1 MNTRLSMARRIL
13 KLLHPEAIPRLGA
26 IVYNRVSSGRM
37 FQHHYELVARDILR
51 YCSEGHLLDIGT
63 GPGWLLIKLHRE
75 SPELHIVGVDVSRG
89 MVAKARENMR
99 NAGLGDVISIGEG
112 NARSLPFEDNSF
124 DIVVSTGSIHHWK
137 EPVTGLN
144 EVHRVLK
151 QGGTALMYDLVS
163 NTPLPIL
170 KEARQEYGR
179 LCTTLFWLHSFEEP
193 FYKREDFEALAAET
207 FFKTGSTS
215 FVGLFCCLLLRKNPA
230 PDAEVQT

>member
-26 IVYNRVSSGRM
+26 IVYNQVSSGRM
-37 FQHHYELVARDILR
+37 FQRHYELVAGDILR
-51 YCSEGHLLDIGT
+51 YCSKGHLLDIGT
-63 GPGWLLIKLHRE
+63 GPGWLLIKLHGE
-75 SPELHIVGVDVSRG
+75 SPGLRLVGVDVSRG

-99 NAGLGDVISIGEG
+99 NAGLGDAISIEEG
-112 NARSLPFEDNSF
+112 NARRLPFEDNSF
-124 DIVVSTGSIHHWK
+124 DIVVSTGSVHHWK

-151 QGGTALMYDLVS
+151 QGGTALMYDLIS

-170 KEARQEYGR
+170 KKAQQEYGR
-179 LCTTLFWLHSFEEP
+179 LCTTIFWLHSFEEP
-193 FYKREDFEALAAET
+193 FYRCEDFEALAAET

-215 FVGLFCCLLLRKNPA
+215 FVGLFCCLLLKKSPA
-230 PDAEVQT
+230 SGSDAQT